1 MTEAFDP
8 APIDESRRSLELYAF
23 GCLTCPTV
31 WEEPFEVQA
40 TVQPGG
46 HLLRVFYRDGFP
58 IAPPR
63 FGAACRS
70 CGAPATGRM
79 LSELPEPSELAQVAE
94 VAEVPVP
101 GNAEIEA
108 A

>member
-1 MTEAFDP
+1 VTDPFDP
-8 APIDESRRSLELYAF
+8 VPTDGSRRSLELYAF
-23 GCLTCPTV
+23 GCLRCPTE

-70 CGAPATGRM
+70 CGGPATVRM
-79 LSELPEPSELAQVAE
+79 LSDA
-94 VAEVPVP
+94 P
-101 GNAEIEA
+101 GPPAAEIEA